1 MSAIANLLHWFSPLY
16 GFSGLCVGFLVG
28 MTGVGGGSLMTPL
41 LILLF
46 GIHPSTAVG
55 TDLLYAAITKSGGSM
70 VHGFFRTVDWRIVGR
85 LAAGSIP
92 AAAVAIAILSQ
103 ANLTG
108 DSARIVINSILSAGL
123 VTTAC
128 ALVFRRSIQAY
139 YASRVGE
146 LSPQRTGIV
155 TVATGAL
162 LGVLVSISSV
172 GAGAIG
178 VTALILLYPKLPI
191 RRIVGS
197 DIAHAVPL
205 TLVGGIGHWMLGTLD
220 WHILPSLLV
229 GSLPGV
235 ILGSRLSVRM
245 PDTVLR
251 YVLACVLIVVA
262 GKLIL

>member
-1 MSAIANLLHWFSPLY
+1 MLHWFSPLY
-16 GFSGLCVGFLVG
+16 GLSGLCVGFLVG

-46 GIHPSTAVG
+46 GIHPTTAVG
-55 TDLLYAAITKSGGSM
+55 TDLLYAAITKTGGSL
-70 VHGFFRTVDWRIVGR
+70 VHGFFRTVDWTIVGR
-85 LAAGSIP
+85 LAMGSIP
-92 AAAVAIAILSQ
+92 AAALTIALMSQ
-103 ANLTG
+103 ANLGG
-108 DSARIVINSILSAGL
+108 DSARIVINSVLSAGL
-123 VTTAC
+123 VITAC
-128 ALVFRRSIQAY
+128 VLVFRRAIQAY
-139 YASRVGE
+139 YASHIGE
-146 LSPQRTGIV
+146 LSPERTRTV
-155 TVATGAL
+155 TVITGAV

-235 ILGSRLSVRM
+235 LLGSRLSIRL
-245 PDTVLR
+245 PDTGLR
-251 YVLACVLIVVA
+251 YVLASVLIVVA
-262 GKLIL
+262 GKLVF